1 MKKKYGLA
9 VVMVL
14 IIMAIGCG
22 NNEDE
27 YEYGPDE
34 PIPYEIREQEIE
46 KEMEQIRT
54 IESDEIERVRLTD
67 YEQNLDYNLDF
78 RDSFITKCDEEIE
91 YYLADS
97 EKMIELQN
105 CVAEFNRT
113 VFNNDY
119 SISRSEGYGS
129 FRYTLSVKESTA
141 YPTRDTYF
149 SKDGMEGSYPG
160 GWDELLSLIEETIDE
175 SQQVELDFE
184 TEEWLP
190 LEEYYKKY
198 PERKKDFIEGIESC
212 PEIEEMVPG
221 RFHETVNEIIV
232 DYDTLSDEEMW
243 TKYNLSEIWFTT
255 EEYASEKEERELCG
269 FIIVNYLVDKG
280 YILQLDYK
288 EDVANY
294 IDGIESFWDEENL
307 KIVSFDL
314 DNDQFYL
321 AKIPSEVSL
330 QNIFEVEV
338 SEYSW

>member
-54 IESDEIERVRLTD
+54 IESDEIERVSLTD
-67 YEQNLDYNLDF
+67 YEQNLDYDLDF
-78 RDSFITKCDEEIE
+78 RDNVITKCDEEIE

-105 CVAEFNRT
+105 YVAEFNRT

-149 SKDGMEGSYPG
+149 SKDGMEGAYPG
-160 GWDELLSLIEETIDE
+160 GWDELL
-175 SQQVELDFE
+175 
-184 TEEWLP
+184 
-190 LEEYYKKY
+190 
-198 PERKKDFIEGIESC
+198 
-212 PEIEEMVPG
+212 
-221 RFHETVNEIIV
+221 
-232 DYDTLSDEEMW
+232 
-243 TKYNLSEIWFTT
+243 
-255 EEYASEKEERELCG
+255 
-269 FIIVNYLVDKG
+269 
-280 YILQLDYK
+280 YIL
-288 EDVANY
+288 
-294 IDGIESFWDEENL
+294 
-307 KIVSFDL
+307 
-314 DNDQFYL
+314 
-321 AKIPSEVSL
+321 
-330 QNIFEVEV
+330 
-338 SEYSW
+338 